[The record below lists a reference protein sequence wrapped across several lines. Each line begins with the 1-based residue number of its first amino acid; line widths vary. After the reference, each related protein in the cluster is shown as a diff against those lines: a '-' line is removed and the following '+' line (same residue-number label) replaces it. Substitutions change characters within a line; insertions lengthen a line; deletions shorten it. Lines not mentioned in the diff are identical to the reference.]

1 MVAFGR
7 LGVWVLAQVTR
18 LLFHNCL
25 RVVAD
30 AEGLLKPDADPA
42 VCHLL
47 QDSDGDRFKD
57 KVDTFWPDTIANYP
71 GRIVVKDG
79 NPHFVLADE
88 IV

>member
-1 MVAFGR
+1 M
-7 LGVWVLAQVTR
+7 
-18 LLFHNCL
+18 
-25 RVVAD
+25 
-30 AEGLLKPDADPA
+30 LKPDADPA

-47 QDSDGDRFKD
+47 QDSDGDRFED
-57 KVDTFWPDTIANYP
+57 KVDTFWPDTSANYP